1 MRMIEKMSTSFTS
14 KSIINY
20 CVKENFTN
28 NSIRHIKYLK
38 NIPLQPN
45 ESVIEIK
52 DKNIYLL
59 DEHKIQDNLRFQFFS
74 SLLRYSLSRLNDLS
88 CKIIIN
94 LCDGC
99 RESEKYTRLCF
110 SSSKNSKHIQI
121 PDPHIFQYEKFTD
134 NLKWS
139 DKLDMV
145 YFIGSD
151 TGPIADDLLNERI
164 RFCNKAKSAKHI
176 NAKISNFVHFND
188 EMLHDLSIDK
198 TCIHSQYVPIDQ
210 QLKYKY
216 ILNINGNTSSWD
228 RIPWAMMSN
237 SYLIHLS
244 SDFNEYNWY
253 FPFIQKTNAIDNY
266 SDDDLLNNAI
276 NYDSNKKILQKN
288 IAQILIQHSTQLDY
302 FTQVLIDYNRIYN
315 S

>member
-1 MRMIEKMSTSFTS
+1 
-14 KSIINY
+14 
-20 CVKENFTN
+20 
-28 NSIRHIKYLK
+28 
-38 NIPLQPN
+38 
-45 ESVIEIK
+45 
-52 DKNIYLL
+52 
-59 DEHKIQDNLRFQFFS
+59 
-74 SLLRYSLSRLNDLS
+74 
-88 CKIIIN
+88 
-94 LCDGC
+94 
-99 RESEKYTRLCF
+99 
-110 SSSKNSKHIQI
+110 
-121 PDPHIFQYEKFTD
+121 
-134 NLKWS
+134 
-139 DKLDMV
+139 MV